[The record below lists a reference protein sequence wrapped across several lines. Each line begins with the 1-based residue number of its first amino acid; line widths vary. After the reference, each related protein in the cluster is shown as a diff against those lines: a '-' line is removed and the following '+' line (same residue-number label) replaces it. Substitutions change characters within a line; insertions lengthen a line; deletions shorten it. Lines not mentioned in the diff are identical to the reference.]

1 LLDCPKNAVEF
12 MFDFGWTSA
21 LFFGGAALCFW
32 VEQRFVFGWS
42 SALALQNGRSKMSSR
57 ASLSRDC
64 EAKASRGTLCF
75 CCRRHDDIRGTTMQH
90 TLRSALVL
98 ALLGVTP
105 ALLAQIPGGG
115 MGVAGGSH
123 MSGAAGH
130 NGLGAAH
137 GAGFRPGRPGI
148 VGGSHHH
155 GFHNNRFFS
164 PFWSTAF
171 WWDDG
176 YSGPDDQVMVQQPAP
191 VVVQQAAAPVQEVK
205 PANPLLIEL
214 QGDRFV
220 RVTGNGVNLPVG
232 ASRQITAERSELS
245 PAVLVFRDGRRQEV
259 SSYSI
264 IGPVLYASGSYW
276 TNGYWTQKILLA
288 DLDLPATLQAN
299 QERGVNFV
307 LPSAP
312 DQVVT
317 RP

>member
-1 LLDCPKNAVEF
+1 MKHA
-12 MFDFGWTSA
+12 
-21 LFFGGAALCFW
+21 
-32 VEQRFVFGWS
+32 
-42 SALALQNGRSKMSSR
+42 
-57 ASLSRDC
+57 
-64 EAKASRGTLCF
+64 
-75 CCRRHDDIRGTTMQH
+75 
-90 TLRSALVL
+90 LRSALVL
-98 ALLGVTP
+98 VWLGVTP
-105 ALLAQIPGGG
+105 VLLAQVPTSG

-123 MSGAAGH
+123 MSGAIGH
-130 NGLGAAH
+130 GGLGAGH
-137 GAGFRPGRPGI
+137 GVGFRPVQPGI
-148 VGGSHHH
+148 VGGFRHH
-155 GFHNNRFFS
+155 GFHNNRFLS

-176 YSGPDDQVMVQQPAP
+176 YSGTGDQVVVQQPAP
-191 VVVQQAAAPVQEVK
+191 VVVQQQAPVAVQEAK

-214 QGDRFV
+214 QGDHFV
-220 RVTGNGVNLPVG
+220 RLTGNDISPPVAAVSAAPPGAAQQRAELP
-232 ASRQITAERSELS
+232 

-288 DLDLPATLQAN
+288 DLNLPATLQAN
-299 QERGVNFV
+299 QERGVSFV

>member
-1 LLDCPKNAVEF
+1 MKQ
-12 MFDFGWTSA
+12 A
-21 LFFGGAALCFW
+21 LRA
-32 VEQRFVFGWS
+32 
-42 SALALQNGRSKMSSR
+42 ALAL
-57 ASLSRDC
+57 
-64 EAKASRGTLCF
+64 
-75 CCRRHDDIRGTTMQH
+75 
-90 TLRSALVL
+90 V
-98 ALLGVTP
+98 LLGVTP
-105 ALLAQIPGGG
+105 ALLAQIHAAG

-123 MSGAAGH
+123 MGGH
-130 NGLGAAH
+130 SGLGD
-137 GAGFRPGRPGI
+137 GRGVGFRPVRPGI
-148 VGGSHHH
+148 VGGFHHRS
-155 GFHNNRFFS
+155 FHNNRFFS

-176 YSGPDDQVMVQQPAP
+176 YSDTRDQVVVEQSAP
-191 VVVQQAAAPVQEVK
+191 VLVQKAAPVQEVK

-220 RVTGNGVNLPVG
+220 RLTGNDVNPPVG
-232 ASRQITAERSELS
+232 ASTAQSNSPEHAELP
-245 PAVLVFRDGRRQEV
+245 PAVLVFRNGRRQEV

-288 DLDLPATLQAN
+288 DLNLPATFEAN

-307 LPSAP
+307 LPSSP

>member
-1 LLDCPKNAVEF
+1 MKH
-12 MFDFGWTSA
+12 A
-21 LFFGGAALCFW
+21 L
-32 VEQRFVFGWS
+32 RFARV
-42 SALALQNGRSKMSSR
+42 
-57 ASLSRDC
+57 
-64 EAKASRGTLCF
+64 
-75 CCRRHDDIRGTTMQH
+75 
-90 TLRSALVL
+90 LV
-98 ALLGVTP
+98 LLGVTP
-105 ALLAQIPGGG
+105 ALLAQIRTSG

-123 MSGAAGH
+123 MSGAIGH
-130 NGLGAAH
+130 SGLGAGH
-137 GAGFRPGRPGI
+137 GAGFRPVRPGI
-148 VGGSHHH
+148 VGGFRHH

-164 PFWSTAF
+164 PFWSSAF

-176 YSGPDDQVMVQQPAP
+176 YPSTGDQVVVQPPAP
-191 VVVQQAAAPVQEVK
+191 VVVQQAAPAPVQEVK

-220 RVTGNGVNLPVG
+220 RLTGNDVNPPLGAAGAAQPMAAQRNTELP
-232 ASRQITAERSELS
+232 
-245 PAVLVFRDGRRQEV
+245 PALLVFRDGRRQEI

-264 IGPVLYASGSYW
+264 IGPALYASGSYW

-288 DLDLPATLQAN
+288 DLDLPATFQAN

>member
-1 LLDCPKNAVEF
+1 MKH
-12 MFDFGWTSA
+12 A
-21 LFFGGAALCFW
+21 L
-32 VEQRFVFGWS
+32 RF
-42 SALALQNGRSKMSSR
+42 
-57 ASLSRDC
+57 
-64 EAKASRGTLCF
+64 
-75 CCRRHDDIRGTTMQH
+75 
-90 TLRSALVL
+90 ALVL
-98 ALLGVTP
+98 ALLAVSP
-105 ALLAQIPGGG
+105 ALLAQISTGG

-123 MSGAAGH
+123 MGGAIGHSG
-130 NGLGAAH
+130 H
-137 GAGFRPGRPGI
+137 GAGFRPARPGI
-148 VGGSHHH
+148 VGGFRHH
-155 GFHNNRFFS
+155 GFHNNRFFY
-164 PFWSTAF
+164 PFWSSAF

-176 YSGPDDQVMVQQPAP
+176 YTGTGDQVVVQPPSP
-191 VVVQQAAAPVQEVK
+191 VVVQQAAPAPVQEVK

-220 RVTGNGVNLPVG
+220 RLTGNDVNSPLGAAGAAQPMTAQQNTELP
-232 ASRQITAERSELS
+232 
-245 PAVLVFRDGRRQEV
+245 PAVLVFRDGRRQEI

-288 DLDLPATLQAN
+288 DLDLPATFQAN

>member
-1 LLDCPKNAVEF
+1 
-12 MFDFGWTSA
+12 MQSRRTA
-21 LFFGGAALCFW
+21 LSYN
-32 VEQRFVFGWS
+32 V
-42 SALALQNGRSKMSSR
+42 
-57 ASLSRDC
+57 
-64 EAKASRGTLCF
+64 
-75 CCRRHDDIRGTTMQH
+75 RGTTLKH
-90 TLRSALVL
+90 ALHSALVL
-98 ALLGVTP
+98 VILGATP
-105 ALLAQIPGGG
+105 VLLAQIPTSG

-123 MSGAAGH
+123 MGGAVVHG
-130 NGLGAAH
+130 GLGA
-137 GAGFRPGRPGI
+137 GRSVGFRPSRPGI
-148 VGGSHHH
+148 VGGFRHH

-164 PFWSTAF
+164 PFWSNAF

-176 YSGPDDQVMVQQPAP
+176 YASTGDQVVVQQPAP
-191 VVVQQAAAPVQEVK
+191 VAVQQSAPVQEVK

-220 RVTGNGVNLPVG
+220 RLSNDVNQPLANAGITNPAAPQEHAELP
-232 ASRQITAERSELS
+232 

-259 SSYSI
+259 LSYSI
-264 IGPVLYASGSYW
+264 IGPALYAAGSYW

-288 DLDLPATLQAN
+288 DLDLPATLEAN

>member
-1 LLDCPKNAVEF
+1 MKHA
-12 MFDFGWTSA
+12 
-21 LFFGGAALCFW
+21 
-32 VEQRFVFGWS
+32 
-42 SALALQNGRSKMSSR
+42 
-57 ASLSRDC
+57 
-64 EAKASRGTLCF
+64 
-75 CCRRHDDIRGTTMQH
+75 
-90 TLRSALVL
+90 LRSALVL
-98 ALLGVTP
+98 ILLAATP
-105 ALLAQIPGGG
+105 ALLAQGPTSG
-115 MGVAGGSH
+115 MGVAGASR
-123 MSGAAGH
+123 MAGAIGH
-130 NGLGAAH
+130 GGLGAGH
-137 GAGFRPGRPGI
+137 GVGFRPVRPGI
-148 VGGSHHH
+148 VGGFRHH
-155 GFHNNRFFS
+155 GFHNSRFSS

-176 YSGPDDQVMVQQPAP
+176 YSGTGDQVVVQPPAP
-191 VVVQQAAAPVQEVK
+191 VVVQQAAPVPVQEAK

-220 RVTGNGVNLPVG
+220 RLTGNDVNPPAAA
-232 ASRQITAERSELS
+232 ASAVQITAAHEHAELL

-288 DLDLPATLQAN
+288 DLNLPATLQAN
-299 QERGVNFV
+299 RERGVSFV

>member
-1 LLDCPKNAVEF
+1 MKH
-12 MFDFGWTSA
+12 A
-21 LFFGGAALCFW
+21 LW
-32 VEQRFVFGWS
+32 
-42 SALALQNGRSKMSSR
+42 
-57 ASLSRDC
+57 
-64 EAKASRGTLCF
+64 
-75 CCRRHDDIRGTTMQH
+75 
-90 TLRSALVL
+90 SALVFL
-98 ALLGVTP
+98 WLGATP
-105 ALLAQIPGGG
+105 ALLAQISTGG
-115 MGVAGGSH
+115 MGVAGASH
-123 MSGAAGH
+123 MGGAVGH
-130 NGLGAAH
+130 GGLGT
-137 GAGFRPGRPGI
+137 GRGGGFRPARPGI
-148 VGGSHHH
+148 VGGFHHH
-155 GFHNNRFFS
+155 GFHNNRFVS

-176 YSGPDDQVMVQQPAP
+176 YSGTGDQVVVPSPAP
-191 VVVQQAAAPVQEVK
+191 VVVQPAAPVQEVK

-220 RVTGNGVNLPVG
+220 RLTGNDVNPPLAAAGAAQPMAHAELP
-232 ASRQITAERSELS
+232 

-288 DLDLPATLQAN
+288 DLNLPATFEAN